1 MDITKA
7 ELDGTIKEVFIQCA
21 LMPNG
26 EVIHLGK
33 TIMWLLGPEDESL
46 EYV

>member
-1 MDITKA
+1 M
-7 ELDGTIKEVFIQCA
+7 

-33 TIMWLLGPEDESL
+33 TVMRLHGPEDESL

>member
-1 MDITKA
+1 M
-7 ELDGTIKEVFIQCA
+7 

-33 TIMWLLGPEDESL
+33 TIMWLHGPEDESL
-46 EYV
+46 EHVQERSDDVEWRV

>member
-1 MDITKA
+1 
-7 ELDGTIKEVFIQCA
+7 
-21 LMPNG
+21 MPNG

-33 TIMWLLGPEDESL
+33 TIMRPHDPEDESL

>member
-1 MDITKA
+1 M
-7 ELDGTIKEVFIQCA
+7 

-33 TIMWLLGPEDESL
+33 TIMWLHGPEDESL